1 MRSTVK
7 STDQNKA
14 GIWFGITA
22 YTAWGVLPLYWKLL
36 QIIPALEILAHRILW
51 SFVFVTLIVIFTG
64 GWKALGSVLNNKKKL
79 LLIFC
84 CGFIISINWFVYI
97 FAINTNHVIE
107 ASMGYFINPLV
118 VVLLGVIV
126 LKEKLSRWQLA
137 ALILAASGVLLIT
150 VQYGRIPWIA
160 LFLAATFALYGLIKK
175 MIKIDPVAGLVLETF
190 IVLPIALAFIINLEL
205 NGAGAMNT
213 APILTII
220 TLAGT
225 GIITA
230 IPLFLYAKGIENT
243 TFSMMGFLQYIAP
256 SINLFLGVVIFKEYF
271 SFYHFLSFCL
281 IWSALAIFTL
291 ANLGVL
297 KEPVIAHTDEINK
310 IKASQRI

>member
-1 MRSTVK
+1 MRITVK
-7 STDQNKA
+7 GIDQNKA
-14 GIWFGITA
+14 GIFFGIAA

-51 SFVFVTLIVIFTG
+51 SFIFVTLIVIFTG

-118 VVLLGVIV
+118 VVLLGVVV

-175 MIKIDPVAGLVLETF
+175 IIKIDPVAGLVLETF
-190 IVLPIALAFIINLEL
+190 IVLPIALTFIINLEL

-213 APILTII
+213 APTLTII
-220 TLAGT
+220 ILAGT

-230 IPLFLYAKGIENT
+230 TPLFLYAKGIENT

-281 IWSALAIFTL
+281 IWAALVIFTL

-297 KEPVIAHTDEINK
+297 KEPIMAHADEINK
-310 IKASQRI
+310 IKVSQRI

>member
-1 MRSTVK
+1 MRVIAK
-7 STDQNKA
+7 SMDQNRA
-14 GIWFGITA
+14 GIWFGIAA

-36 QIIPALEILAHRILW
+36 QTIPALEILAHRILW
-51 SFVFVTLIVIFTG
+51 SFVFITLIVVITG
-64 GWKALGSVLNNKKKL
+64 GWKALATVLTNKKKL
-79 LLIFC
+79 FLIFC
-84 CGFIISINWFVYI
+84 CGFIISVNWFVYI
-97 FAINTNHVIE
+97 FAVNTNHVIE

-118 VVLLGVIV
+118 VVLLGVMV

-137 ALILAASGVLLIT
+137 ALILAASGVLVIA

-160 LFLAATFALYGLIKK
+160 LFLAGTFALYGLIKK
-175 MIKIDPVAGLVLETF
+175 MIKIDPIAGLVLETF
-190 IVLPIALAFIINLEL
+190 IVLPIALVFIINLEAG
-205 NGAGAMNT
+205 GAGALNL
-213 APILTII
+213 APILTKII
-220 TLAGT
+220 LAGT

-281 IWSALAIFTL
+281 IWAALAIFTL

-297 KEPVIAHTDEINK
+297 KESIMPQADEINK
-310 IKASQRI
+310 IKTPQRI